1 MKYTPPP
8 GEPFFRW
15 EADTLVLNVLGSP
28 RSKADAILKPK
39 GSQLCISVTAVPR
52 AGRATDHMVG
62 FLAKEFDVEP
72 SAIDVVHGRMNVNK
86 LLRIK
91 APNKL
96 PAVFQQTSLF
106 D

>member
-1 MKYTPPP
+1 
-8 GEPFFRW
+8 
-15 EADTLVLNVLGSP
+15 
-28 RSKADAILKPK
+28 
-39 GSQLCISVTAVPR
+39 
-52 AGRATDHMVG
+52 MVA
-62 FLAKEFDVEP
+62 FLAKEFDVDP

-91 APNKL
+91 APNQL